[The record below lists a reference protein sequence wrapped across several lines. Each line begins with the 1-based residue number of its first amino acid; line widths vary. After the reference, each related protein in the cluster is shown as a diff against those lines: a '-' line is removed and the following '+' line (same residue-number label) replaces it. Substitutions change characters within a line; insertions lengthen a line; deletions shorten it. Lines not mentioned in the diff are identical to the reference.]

1 MALIRRLT
9 VVATLLIAFS
19 GQALAL
25 CPNCLSQSREMSPEL
40 RLVGLFLLVP
50 FVVFALAARAI
61 WRASRRE
68 ANAGTTVD
76 QPR

>member
-1 MALIRRLT
+1 MP
-9 VVATLLIAFS
+9 S
-19 GQALAL
+19 
-25 CPNCLSQSREMSPEL
+25 EL

-68 ANAGTTVD
+68 TDAGMTAD
-76 QPR
+76 R

>member
-1 MALIRRLT
+1 LALIRWLA
-9 VVATLLIAFS
+9 VVASLLIAFS
-19 GQALAL
+19 GRAMAL
-25 CPNCLSQSREMSPEL
+25 CPNCLSQSRELSSEL

-68 ANAGTTVD
+68 TDAGMTAD
-76 QPR
+76 R